1 MSLTK
6 VSFSMISGAYANVL
20 DFGADP
26 TGINDST
33 SAIWSAIISL
43 RANPVSI
50 LDTIGGNIIT
60 AYSSGVVY
68 FPPGVYKVS
77 PDSLK
82 IYQDVGLQLL
92 GTGSRRTNN
101 AVRAS
106 TTLLIS
112 GTSSGF
118 GIQAYR
124 SGGRG
129 LTIQDMDVCY
139 ETSAFTG
146 SVLDVVDAPGVN
158 ATRAFFGT
166 YIPSTGT
173 RLQTAAACVRST
185 YDEFLSFFNCVFDG
199 ANRGWWSDDTR
210 TELGNPFGGSV
221 TKFDSCVFYDF
232 TENQVYHGGTR
243 TRFDVTFVNCAFNP
257 ISVSPSSTCLNMDN
271 VEGINVNGCGFG
283 ASVSSAPAVQWVR
296 LTNVTGQFSG
306 NTIDDLAPAGQLSG
320 MLNFSGNRLFCTN
333 GFALK
338 GGVISGK
345 SNEFSKGTSGL
356 ILDPAAQLSV
366 SLGPDLFKPDVTY
379 SYDIPADSAFL
390 SGKIY
395 YDKNNDGSTSK
406 FRNLS
411 GRIGIQSSY
420 GGSSIS
426 SATYSV
432 PIVETGNIIIAVGT
446 SNQTFTLPTPVPG
459 TALSFSKVSSVD
471 LTINCAGGTN
481 FYGQGSSFPTSAKLT
496 GSDMG
501 GLMLEAYGTIGWIV
515 KSEVNTWTYS

>member
-1 MSLTK
+1 
-6 VSFSMISGAYANVL
+6 
-20 DFGADP
+20 
-26 TGINDST
+26 
-33 SAIWSAIISL
+33 
-43 RANPVSI
+43 
-50 LDTIGGNIIT
+50 
-60 AYSSGVVY
+60 
-68 FPPGVYKVS
+68 
-77 PDSLK
+77 
-82 IYQDVGLQLL
+82 
-92 GTGSRRTNN
+92 
-101 AVRAS
+101 
-106 TTLLIS
+106 
-112 GTSSGF
+112 
-118 GIQAYR
+118 
-124 SGGRG
+124 
-129 LTIQDMDVCY
+129 
-139 ETSAFTG
+139 
-146 SVLDVVDAPGVN
+146 
-158 ATRAFFGT
+158 
-166 YIPSTGT
+166 
-173 RLQTAAACVRST
+173 
-185 YDEFLSFFNCVFDG
+185 
-199 ANRGWWSDDTR
+199 
-210 TELGNPFGGSV
+210 
-221 TKFDSCVFYDF
+221 
-232 TENQVYHGGTR
+232 
-243 TRFDVTFVNCAFNP
+243 
-257 ISVSPSSTCLNMDN
+257 MDN

-501 GLMLEAYGTIGWIV
+501 GLMLEAYGTVGWIV
-515 KSEVNTWTYS
+515 KSQVNSWTYT